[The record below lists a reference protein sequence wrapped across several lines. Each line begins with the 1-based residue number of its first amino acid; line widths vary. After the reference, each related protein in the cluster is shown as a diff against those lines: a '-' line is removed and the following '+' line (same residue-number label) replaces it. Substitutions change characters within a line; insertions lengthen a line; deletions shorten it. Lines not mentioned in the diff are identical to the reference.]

1 MPRIIA
7 VANQKG
13 GVGKTTTALSLAS
26 ALAILGQEVLLIDID
41 PQANTSSGLG
51 LRQTKPNLYDILL
64 NGADPGRALY
74 ETSYPKLKL
83 LPSTIDLIG
92 SEIELANKERREYL
106 LANIIA
112 QVGKNFRYILI
123 DCPPSLGLLTLNAL
137 VAAQGVLIPL
147 QCEYYALEGL
157 SLLINT
163 IRRVKKNFNPKLY
176 LYGILLTMYDA
187 RNKLTKQ
194 VESEVRRHFGRAVF
208 QTVIPRNVRLS
219 EAPSHGK
226 PIFAYD
232 PSSRGAR
239 AYMTLAQEI
248 LKREANLGKI

>member
-1 MPRIIA
+1 MSRIIA

-13 GVGKTTTALSLAS
+13 GVGKTTTALNLAA
-26 ALAILGQEVLLIDID
+26 ALAILGQEVLLVDVD
-41 PQANTSSGLG
+41 PQANASSGLG
-51 LRQTKPNLYDILL
+51 LRGVSPNLYDILL
-64 NGADPGRALY
+64 NGIFPEKALY
-74 ETSYPKLKL
+74 KTDYPKLEV

-92 SEIELANKERREYL
+92 CEVELAAAQGRERL
-106 LANIIA
+106 LV
-112 QVGKNFRYILI
+112 QVIGNLAERYRYIII
-123 DCPPSLGLLTLNAL
+123 DCPPSLGILTLNAL
-137 VAAQGVLIPL
+137 VTAQGVLIPL

-163 IRRVKKNFNPKLY
+163 VRKVKKAFNPRLY
-176 LYGILLTMYDA
+176 LYGILLTMYDG
-187 RNKLTKQ
+187 RNKLTRQ
-194 VESEVRRHFGRAVF
+194 VEAEVRKHFGRAVF
-208 QTVIPRNVRLS
+208 ETVIPRNVRLS

-248 LKREANLGKI
+248 LKREAKLGKV